1 MSLAGHEP
9 PPFFRR
15 GPAPLV
21 KLFVLISL
29 SLTMLVVD
37 HRFRTLSF
45 VRQVVGVA
53 IAPLQLAIAE
63 PLVWLDRSYAN
74 LGALTDAQQ
83 QNVALRAQLK
93 EVQSRQLRLQSLEA
107 ENDRLRTLMQLK
119 TRLATQGKVAEI
131 LYAAR
136 DVFDRRVV
144 IDKGAAQGI
153 DEGQPVVDER
163 GLIGQVTRVLPL
175 FSEVRLITDKDQA
188 VPVQVERSGLHAV
201 LFGAGASELE
211 IRFLAA
217 NTDVQPGDVVS
228 TSGLD
233 GVFLPGLPVA
243 RVKRVERES
252 ADGFARIVC
261 DPIAG
266 VENHGQVLVLD
277 KRAPAPSLS
286 SDSATS
292 SNDKKSDDKKSAG
305 GR

>member
-21 KLFVLISL
+21 KLFVLVSL

-74 LGALTDAQQ
+74 FGALTDAQQ

-93 EVQSRQLRLQSLEA
+93 EVQSRQLRLQSLET

-277 KRAPAPSLS
+277 KRAPAPTLS

-292 SNDKKSDDKKSAG
+292 SSDKKSDDKKSAG